1 MKKSKVVL
9 VLILVFAFFV
19 GIFVFL
25 SMYKSRQRDL
35 ADAQKFKEYS
45 LPHTLSRGDVKDL
58 LDKMRQDPQFR
69 VYFIVLQENEITAVV
84 EDIHDLLVKH
94 ADRKALSTL
103 ILQRQQKVESLA
115 AVLNASTLPDR
126 YFERPKEYP
135 VLNKTIWQ
143 FFFEEFKLIVLGTCY
158 KANYNIDFRFHWK
171 PSSHQAVIKLHRI
184 LLGLN
189 NQLIR

>member
-84 EDIHDLLVKH
+84 EDIHDLLV
-94 ADRKALSTL
+94 
-103 ILQRQQKVESLA
+103 
-115 AVLNASTLPDR
+115 
-126 YFERPKEYP
+126 
-135 VLNKTIWQ
+135 
-143 FFFEEFKLIVLGTCY
+143 
-158 KANYNIDFRFHWK
+158 
-171 PSSHQAVIKLHRI
+171 
-184 LLGLN
+184 
-189 NQLIR
+189 